1 MNTFT
6 LHHGSDDKPITKF
19 DKPTFFFIDSPDIAS
34 SYGLT
39 VYECTGSFKNVLE
52 LVEGDDLERN
62 GPNGFRI
69 SGTSQTTAKL
79 ITELMT
85 GASDD
90 VISDAM
96 AAYKKHGIGAVSPAR
111 IFRDEWN
118 IVADNL
124 KRLGY
129 DAMWMRDES
138 MMGASGGVFPAM
150 FVVDV
155 SSVDIRRVYV
165 FDDYGGE
172 PEETYTPD
180 EWVSKNSTNRNFVEL
195 VESFSLHDPRLIRTI
210 LEAHAAVF
218 EATETGTMTFWHGG
232 NLDRYDDVIA
242 QKSGRYE
249 FGPGLYAT
257 TQYEVVQKY
266 TKGGRKLY
274 KIEVERGTDI
284 QNVNLSMASVTEFV
298 NTYVPKSKRKDVLS
312 RYSKYIKNDSL
323 PAMIFMNVILNEKA
337 IPSTYTSY
345 LRQFLVDSGI
355 DYELVQ
361 NAFGWGESMIVLYN
375 MKKLKSAKQITSKDK
390 ITEFDLPTVL

>member
-1 MNTFT
+1 MQTFT
-6 LHHGSDDKPITKF
+6 LHHGSDDKPITTF
-19 DKPTFFFIDSPDIAS
+19 NKPTFFFIDSPDIAS

-39 VYECTGSFKNVLE
+39 VYECTGSFANVLE

-69 SGTSQTTAKL
+69 SGTSPTTAKL
-79 ITELMT
+79 ITELMR

-96 AAYKKHGIGAVSPAR
+96 AAYKKHGIGTVSPAR
-111 IFRDEWN
+111 IFRDEWD
-118 IVADNL
+118 IVSGNL

-138 MMGASGGVFPAM
+138 MMGASGGVFPAILA
-150 FVVDV
+150 VDV
-155 SSVDIRRVYV
+155 SSIEIKQVYV

-172 PEETYTPD
+172 PEETYTAD
-180 EWVSKNSTNRNFVEL
+180 EWIEKSTGKHNFVEL
-195 VESFSLHDPRLIRTI
+195 VESYKLHDPRLIRTI
-210 LEAHAAVF
+210 LEAHTAIF
-218 EATETGTMTFWHGG
+218 ESSSPNMVFWHGG

-284 QNVNLSMASVTEFV
+284 QNVNLPMTSVTEFV
-298 NTYVPKSKRKDVLS
+298 NTYVTKSKRKDVLG
-312 RYSKYIKNDSL
+312 RYSKYVKNDSL
-323 PAMIFMNVILNEKA
+323 PAMIFLNVILNEKA
-337 IPSTYTSY
+337 IPSSYTSY
-345 LRQFLVDSGI
+345 LRQYLVDSGI
-355 DYELVQ
+355 DYEIVQ

-390 ITEFDLPTVL
+390 ITEFDLPTVV